1 MHSIWPLQRRLL
13 QRSSISCAWTRHY
26 ATRDGRSQH
35 EAEAIFAR
43 LGSDAYQTLG
53 ASKESSRGEIKWRY
67 YQLCRD
73 LHPDLH
79 RTDNGI
85 KPKSVPVSQQA
96 WQTLGDEGR
105 CRLLRERFASVLSA
119 YEVLSDAELRQQ
131 YDLYRERGRHQPL
144 APHGSGRAWQVDPWA
159 SERPTPPGAASGRR
173 KTREQKLA
181 DKQLTFGVFGL
192 LGGMMLVSWFKR
204 QAQYEDELRLAE
216 LRHDLSTEAL
226 DLAHRRAMEKW
237 REAPPGHVM
246 EYEAKRLAPARPG
259 VKKADELRAL
269 WPEGSGLGLIALLD
283 DSQLCGIHARTS
295 VAEDPEVA
303 RQRARTRRALESDKI
318 VSRYI
323 ALSSVLREHPAE

>member
-1 MHSIWPLQRRLL
+1 MRSFWALRYRLL
-13 QRSSISCAWTRHY
+13 QRSSISCAWKRHY

-35 EAEAIFAR
+35 EAEAMFAR

-53 ASKESSRGEIKWRY
+53 ASKESSSGEIKWRY
-67 YQLCRD
+67 YQLCRE

-79 RTDNGI
+79 RTENDI
-85 KPKSVPVSQQA
+85 KPLSVPVSDKA
-96 WQTLGDEGR
+96 WLALGDEGR
-105 CRLLRERFASVLSA
+105 CRLVREQFSSVLSA
-119 YEVLSDAELRQQ
+119 YEVLSDAGLRHQ
-131 YDLYRERGRHQPL
+131 YDLYRERGRQHL
-144 APHGSGRAWQVDPWA
+144 APHGSGPAWQADPWA
-159 SERPTPPGAASGRR
+159 SERPTPPSTRR
-173 KTREQKLA
+173 QKTREQKLA
-181 DKQLTFGVFGL
+181 DKQLTLGVFGL

-226 DLAHRRAMEKW
+226 ESAHRQAMEKW

-246 EYEAKRLAPARPG
+246 EYEAKRLAPTRPG

-283 DSQLCGIHARTS
+283 DSQLCGVHARTS

-303 RQRARTRRALESDKI
+303 RQRARTTRALESDKV

-323 ALSSVLREHPAE
+323 ALSSELREHPGGVA